1 MSKYLKLL
9 LLCMSSTTC
18 LASEPVSPSD
28 FTQNNPH
35 TSAFIDM
42 SLSSITHDRHLA
54 AYLSNDT
61 IESGLP
67 QKADN
72 NINSVDNITLL
83 LLHHGASIES
93 SDFSEDKL
101 FVKDKNNGYIYT
113 NLNFNDNSSNNLTT
127 LLNELRDFGI
137 SDSNLPNIVSDQM
150 AVNYMANT
158 NGTSLRVFSE
168 NDCSKDAIERN
179 ANAYNHPNAHL
190 YLCYYL
196 NVTVPLQKTS
206 NNTVTKSYLA
216 NFEIELVLKSNKAYS
231 DAYKYNE
238 HVEVVSKSI
247 LDSYIIKDLSGAP
260 IQGSMPALNHNS
272 LILSYNRLPHHGD
285 ANVLKSRARTD
296 RSLKTVGQEREFAW
310 FFNNP
315 NAIPQKDHLNRDYLN
330 IPIFSKKL
338 KFQNT
343 WNLFDSTELR
353 CKNLLWGLKSQSF
366 ECLASENNN
375 YWIQAD
381 TSKHKLRL
389 SNFSLTE
396 TQNHLLPILRKQTE
410 HKVTSEPWVDFDM
423 APAVM
428 PNVNQYGE
436 YNFPNGGIAVSNNPD
451 NYCFYYPAAWNRFS
465 TKNSNLKKSEKLGS
479 YIRFNMGES
488 FSTSPSQCVL
498 DDINTKNFNVELNF
512 KLLGNP
518 QGEYH
523 LYKNND
529 FSIEFVVDAK
539 SKGIKVSFGNRGS
552 HIFTIP
558 HRIKASYIWHNLRVS
573 VFSDIATVKLGDVL
587 LGKYQ
592 LNSNGSI
599 TLNENMTVGMSSFS
613 SNASTISLEMDM
625 LRIYDVPAKSLV
637 QQCFGKS
644 KEKQLNILPVGDSIT
659 EGKEVYGG
667 SWRSTLCDQVH
678 QFSHGIDFVGNQ
690 QYYKDKSTPVPND
703 PRYNFDGDHNGYS
716 GETSIFLNQKNDA
729 NTFSDIVLY
738 HAGTN
743 DIRVNCEKQSC
754 YNTKITEHGKN
765 VSNNI
770 FKNIDAFVTK
780 RVIGNPNVSVLV
792 AKIIPSNPGHKT
804 VEGREEGGAPIFTPG
819 INNFYSFHN
828 NRVEEWARA
837 YNLKAGRKVVT
848 VVDHE
853 KAMLSN
859 LGGFDLDNNEAT
871 NLYNDTLHPR
881 GPLTENGIALD
892 QIYGTEIMSDVWF
905 ESLKNL

>member
-1 MSKYLKLL
+1 
-9 LLCMSSTTC
+9 MSSATC

-28 FTQNNPH
+28 FIQNNPL
-35 TSAFIDM
+35 TSSTIEI
-42 SLSSITHDRHLA
+42 SLSNTTHDRHLA
-54 AYLSNDT
+54 TYLSQDT

-67 QKADN
+67 KKADKS
-72 NINSVDNITLL
+72 INSAKNITLL

-101 FVKDKNNGYIYT
+101 FVKNTNNSYTFT
-113 NLNFNDNSSNNLTT
+113 NLSFNDNSSNNFANLLT
-127 LLNELRDFGI
+127 ELSDLGI
-137 SDSNLPNIVSDQM
+137 SDSELPNTVSEHI
-150 AVNYMANT
+150 AINYMSNT
-158 NGTSLRVFSE
+158 NGASLRVFSD
-168 NDCSKDAIERN
+168 NNCSKDAIEQHRN
-179 ANAYNHPNAHL
+179 SYSDPNADL
-190 YLCYYL
+190 YLCYFL
-196 NVTVPLQKTS
+196 NLTVPLQKSSS
-206 NNTVTKSYLA
+206 NVVTHSYLA
-216 NFEIELVLKSNKAYS
+216 NFEIELILKSNKAYS

-260 IQGSMPALNHNS
+260 IQASMPALNHNS
-272 LILSYNRLPHHGD
+272 LILSYNTPSHLGD
-285 ANVLKSRARTD
+285 DNVLKSRARVA
-296 RSLKTVGQEREFAW
+296 RSLETLGHEREFAW

-315 NAIPQKDHLNRDYLN
+315 SAIPQTDHLLRDYID
-330 IPIFSKKL
+330 IPLFSKKL

-353 CKNLLWGLKSQSF
+353 CKNLTWGLKSLSF

-381 TSKHKLRL
+381 TSNHKLRL
-389 SNFSLTE
+389 SNFTLTD
-396 TQNHLLPILRKQTE
+396 TQNHLLPILRPQTE
-410 HKVTSEPWVDFDM
+410 HKVASEPWIDFDM

-436 YNFPNGGIAVSNNPD
+436 YNFPNGGIATSYNSD
-451 NYCFYYPAAWNRFS
+451 NYCFYYPDAWNRFS
-465 TKNSNLKKSEKLGS
+465 VKNPNLRKSETLGS

-488 FSTSPSQCVL
+488 FSTSPSQCLL

-512 KLLGNP
+512 KMLGHP

-529 FSIEFVVDAK
+529 FSIEFVADSN
-539 SKGIKVSFGNRGS
+539 SKGIKVSFGGRGS
-552 HIFTIP
+552 HTFTIP
-558 HRIKASYIWHNLRVS
+558 NRIKASYIWHNLRVS

-587 LGKYQ
+587 LGKYP

-599 TLNENMTVGMSSFS
+599 TLNESMSVGMSSFS
-613 SNASTISLEMDM
+613 NGANPISLEINM
-625 LRIYDVPAKSLV
+625 LRIFNVPAKSLV

-644 KEKQLNILPVGDSIT
+644 KEKQLSLLPVGDSIT

-667 SWRSTLCDQVH
+667 SWRSTLCDQAH
-678 QFSHGIDFVGNQ
+678 QFSRGIDFVGNQ
-690 QYYKDKSTPVPND
+690 KYYKDMSTPVPND
-703 PRYNFDGDHNGYS
+703 PRFNFDGDHNGHF
-716 GETSIFLNQKNDA
+716 GQTSVFLNHNNDL

-743 DIRVNCEKQSC
+743 DIRVNCERQSC

-780 RVIGNPNVSVLV
+780 RVIANPNVAVLV
-792 AKIIPSNPGHKT
+792 AKIIPSNPGHSN
-804 VEGREEGGAPIFTPG
+804 VEGTETDGTPIFTPG
-819 INNFYSFHN
+819 INKFYLFHN
-828 NRVEEWARA
+828 KRVEEWARA

-859 LGGFDLDNNEAT
+859 LGDFDLDNKTAT
-871 NLYNDTLHPR
+871 NFYNDTLHPS
-881 GPLTENGIALD
+881 GSLTKDGIALD
-892 QIYGTEIMSDVWF
+892 HIYGTEIMADVWF
-905 ESLKNL
+905 ESLKKL